1 MKDDLLSYF
10 ITLMILAAAAG
21 AAWLIIHL
29 ASPNT
34 AATIQGEEANYT
46 PLQQSILK

>member
-1 MKDDLLSYF
+1 MKEDFLSYF
-10 ITLMILAAAAG
+10 ITLIILAAAAA

-34 AATIQGEEANYT
+34 AASIRGEEANYA